1 MLIVGPSLI
10 ILFFATLFVLFIRGF
25 SRSRGIRVIR
35 EEHLYNRNDEENLKI
50 YKEEEGLY
58 KDERDAQLYRNI
70 VANEI
75 NEKNGRAPVRRND
88 VFFYRKDQP
97 EPECC

>member
-25 SRSRGIRVIR
+25 SKSRRVR
-35 EEHLYNRNDEENLKI
+35 VVHEEHLYNRNDEENLKN

-58 KDERDAQLYRNI
+58 KDERDNQLYSDKVTSER
-70 VANEI
+70 
-75 NEKNGRAPVRRND
+75 EKNSRAPVKRND